1 MAVEVV
7 EEADV
12 PVEEPKQVSQPR
24 RGSPLIRLGLTAA
37 VLFLGYKIVP
47 FYYYYFDIQS
57 NCAQLLRNAA
67 VESDEELRRDLIEV
81 VRRNG
86 IEKEPRDIGIQRIGG
101 RIKIWLNYQED
112 LEVSL
117 LGKSFTLYRFDFTP
131 TAEGVYEE

>member
-1 MAVEVV
+1 MV

-12 PVEEPKQVSQPR
+12 PVQEPKQVSQPK

-57 NCAQLLRNAA
+57 NCAQVLRNAA

-86 IEKEPRDIGIQRIGG
+86 IDKEARDIGIQRIGG

-117 LGKSFTLYRFDFTP
+117 MGKSFTLYRFDFTP

>member
-7 EEADV
+7 QEAPV
-12 PVEEPKQVSQPR
+12 PVEEPKPVPQPKP
-24 RGSPLIRLGLTAA
+24 GNPLVRLGLAVL

-57 NCAQLLRNAA
+57 NCAQVLRNAA
-67 VESDEELRRDLIEV
+67 VESDEELRRDLVEV

-86 IEKEPRDIGIQRIGG
+86 IEKEARDIGIQRIGG

-117 LGKSFTLYRFDFTP
+117 MGKSFTLYRFYFTP

>member
-7 EEADV
+7 EEVSV
-12 PVEEPKQVSQPR
+12 PVQEPKPVPLAK
-24 RGSPLIRLGLTAA
+24 RGNPLIRLWILIL
-37 VLFLGYKIVP
+37 VLFVSYKVVP

-57 NCAQLLRNAA
+57 NCAQVLRNAA
-67 VESDEELRRDLIEV
+67 VESDEELRRDLLEV

-86 IEKEPRDIGIQRIGG
+86 IEKEARDIGIQRIGG
-101 RIKIWLNYQED
+101 RIKIWLNYQEE

-117 LGKSFTLYRFDFTP
+117 MGKSFTLYRFDFTP

>member
-1 MAVEVV
+1 MTVEVV
-7 EEADV
+7 EDAHV
-12 PVEEPKQVSQPR
+12 PLEQAKPVPQAK
-24 RGSPLIRLGLTAA
+24 RGSPLMRLGSLIL
-37 VLFLGYKIVP
+37 VLFLGYKVVP

-86 IEKEPRDIGIQRIGG
+86 IDKEARDIGIQRIGG

-117 LGKSFTLYRFDFTP
+117 MGKSLTLYRFDFTP

>member
-1 MAVEVV
+1 MTVEVV
-7 EEADV
+7 EDAHV
-12 PVEEPKQVSQPR
+12 PVEQAKPVPKTK
-24 RGSPLIRLGLTAA
+24 RGSPLIRLGSLIL
-37 VLFLGYKIVP
+37 VLFLGYKVVP

-86 IEKEPRDIGIQRIGG
+86 IDKEARDIGIQRIGG

-117 LGKSFTLYRFDFTP
+117 MGKSFTLYRFDFTP